1 MGSGFHKSSVE
12 NRREHSSFGRAL
24 RPAFRLLDHRRCICL
39 LWLIAQ
45 RVSVGLL
52 DLLLA
57 AALYLLFLRLQGA
70 SPLRRLAWT
79 PKTILSNAAVT
90 SALILIRALLDMIS
104 TWSAS
109 RQIQSLYK
117 DFLLRLSRGYNEM
130 RWERFVERNRSE
142 LLNHAVS

>member
-45 RVSVGLL
+45 RVSVGIL
-52 DLLLA
+52 DLSLA

-70 SPLRRLAWT
+70 SPLKRLVWT
-79 PKTILSNAAVT
+79 PKTIVSTAAVT
-90 SALILIRALLDMIS
+90 SALIFVRVFLDTLS

-109 RQIQSLYK
+109 RQMQALYK
-117 DFLLRLSRGYNEM
+117 DLLLR
-130 RWERFVERNRSE
+130 
-142 LLNHAVS
+142 